1 MTIFNNFLST
11 AKGFGAVAALAIGF
25 SAPAQQ
31 ASADADP
38 MLGDMMQVG
47 FNFCPRGWALADGQ
61 ILPINTNQSL
71 FSLLGATYGGD
82 GRTSFAL
89 PDLRGRSPIG
99 YGTGNTSLPTY
110 AWGERGGRQ
119 TNTMTTSTMPA
130 HNHPVNASNTQAT
143 KFGPGGDYLADPA
156 NNDLAEDLLIYSDST
171 NVAAQRVMKNTMLT
185 QTGSGQAFSV
195 LEPFLVTN
203 WCIALEGLFP
213 SRN

>member
-1 MTIFNNFLST
+1 MSIFNNFLST

-25 SAPAQQ
+25 SGPAQQ
-31 ASADADP
+31 ASAGPNP

-71 FSLLGATYGGD
+71 YSLLGTTYGGD

-99 YGTGNTSLPTY
+99 YGTGNTGLPNY
-110 AWGERGGRQ
+110 LWGQHGGTQ
-119 TNTMTTSTMPA
+119 TNIMTTVTMPA

-156 NNDLAEDLLIYSDST
+156 DSDLAEDLLIYSDST
-171 NVAAQRVMKNTMLT
+171 DATNKWVMKNTMLT
-185 QTGSGQAFSV
+185 QTGGGQAFPV
-195 LEPFLVTN
+195 LEPFLAMN
-203 WCIALEGLFP
+203 WCIALQGVFP

>member
-1 MTIFNNFLST
+1 MTMFDNLLST
-11 AKGFGAVAALAIGF
+11 VKGLGTVAALAIGF
-25 SAPAQQ
+25 SAPAQH
-31 ASADADP
+31 ASADANP
-38 MLGDMMQVG
+38 MLGDMMPVG

-71 FSLLGATYGGD
+71 FSLLGTTYGGD

-99 YGTGNTSLPTY
+99 YGTSTTGLPTY
-110 AWGERGGRQ
+110 AWGQRGGQQ
-119 TNTMTTSTMPA
+119 TTIMTTSTMPA

-156 NNDLAEDLLIYSDST
+156 DSDLTEDLLIYSDST
-171 NVAAQRVMKNTMLT
+171 NVADRRVMKNTMLT
-185 QTGSGQAFSV
+185 QTGGGQAFSV
-195 LEPFLVTN
+195 LEPFLAVN
-203 WCIALEGLFP
+203 WCIAMQGVFP